1 MINITYR
8 QNNESLSHPWH
19 PSDPLPDGLY
29 WLDMVAPTSEEHIEV
44 EKRLS
49 IEIPSKTEVWKN
61 NVLNRLYVEED
72 VAYMTASLISKSD
85 STYPTTSAVTFIL
98 GKTFILTVHDITPTS
113 FKNFV
118 ARLQRPHE
126 KFLTSAHLMAGLFEE
141 IIHRVAYNSE
151 LVVSS
156 LDEVSHDVFGVN
168 VLDKQVKKPAGERL
182 KSAIKKLGAAADLNS
197 QISDSL
203 HSINR
208 LLVFLKQISAP
219 EPTTISAI
227 DLMVSDT
234 IALKSQCAFLSDK
247 ITFLLDATLGLIN
260 VEQNV
265 IIKIFSIV
273 AVFFMPPTLVGTV
286 YGMNFHHMP
295 ELDWLAGYPMALG
308 IMVIC
313 AIIPYLYFRKK
324 GWL

>member
-1 MINITYR
+1 MIKITYR
-8 QNNESLSHPWH
+8 NGHETVSDDWQTT
-19 PSDPLPDGLY
+19 DPLPDGLF
-29 WLDMVAPTSEEHIEV
+29 WMDMIAPTADEHLAV

-85 STYPTTSAVTFIL
+85 SPYPTTSAVTFIM
-98 GKTFILTVHDITPTS
+98 GKQFMLTVHDISPTS
-113 FKNFV
+113 FKNFSN
-118 ARLQRPHE
+118 RLLRPHE
-126 KFLTSAHLMAGLFEE
+126 KFHTSAHLLTGLFEE
-141 IIHRVAYNSE
+141 IISRVAFNSE

-168 VLDKQVKKPAGERL
+168 VLDKRVKKSSEFL
-182 KSAIKKLGAAADLNS
+182 KRAIKKLGGAADLNS

-208 LLVFLKQISAP
+208 LLVFLKQIACT
-219 EPTTISAI
+219 EQATISAI
-227 DLMVSDT
+227 DLAISDT
-234 IALKSQCAFLSDK
+234 QALKAQCAFLSDK

-265 IIKIFSIV
+265 IIKIFSVV
-273 AVFFMPPTLVGTV
+273 AVFFLPPTMVSSI

-295 ELDWLAGYPMALG
+295 ELDWVGGYPMALG
-308 IMVIC
+308 IMALC
-313 AIIPYLYFRKK
+313 AIIPYIYFRKK

>member
-1 MINITYR
+1 MIKITYR
-8 QNNESLSHPWH
+8 QNNENFSNEWGIN
-19 PSDPLPDGLY
+19 DPLPEGLF
-29 WLDMVAPTSEEHIEV
+29 WLDMVAPTTEEHLAV
-44 EKRLS
+44 EKRLT

-85 STYPTTSAVTFIL
+85 SPYPTTSAVTFIL
-98 GKTFILTVHDITPTS
+98 GENFILTVHDITPTS
-113 FKNFV
+113 FKNFS

-126 KFLTSAHLMAGLFEE
+126 KFHTSAHLIAGLFEE

-168 VLDKQVKKPAGERL
+168 VLDKRVKKSSQFL
-182 KSAIKKLGAAADLNS
+182 KGAIKKLGGAADLNS

-219 EPTTISAI
+219 EPTTIAAI

-265 IIKIFSIV
+265 IIKIFSVV
-273 AVFFMPPTLVGTV
+273 AVFFLPPTMVSSI

-295 ELDWLAGYPMALG
+295 ELSWVGGYPMALG
-308 IMVIC
+308 IMALC
-313 AIIPYLYFRKK
+313 AIIPYIYFRRK

>member
-1 MINITYR
+1 MIKITYR
-8 QNNESLSHPWH
+8 NGHETVSDDWQTT
-19 PSDPLPDGLY
+19 DPLPDGLF
-29 WLDMVAPTSEEHIEV
+29 WMDMIAPTADEHLAV

-85 STYPTTSAVTFIL
+85 SPYPTTSAVTFIMA
-98 GKTFILTVHDITPTS
+98 KQFMLTVHDISPTS
-113 FKNFV
+113 FKNFSN
-118 ARLQRPHE
+118 RLLRPHE
-126 KFLTSAHLMAGLFEE
+126 RFHTSAHLLTGLFEE
-141 IIHRVAYNSE
+141 IINRVAFNSE

-168 VLDKQVKKPAGERL
+168 VLDKRVKKSSEFL
-182 KSAIKKLGAAADLNS
+182 KRAIKKLGGAADLNS

-208 LLVFLKQISAP
+208 LLVFLKQIACT
-219 EPTTISAI
+219 EQATISAI
-227 DLMVSDT
+227 DLAISDT
-234 IALKSQCAFLSDK
+234 QALKAQCAFLSDK

-265 IIKIFSIV
+265 IIKIFSVV
-273 AVFFMPPTLVGTV
+273 AVFFLPPTMVSSI

-295 ELDWLAGYPMALG
+295 ELDWIGGYPMALG
-308 IMVIC
+308 IMALC
-313 AIIPYLYFRKK
+313 AIIPYIYFRKK

>member
-1 MINITYR
+1 MITITYR
-8 QNNESLSHPWH
+8 KDNETLSHPWQIT
-19 PSDPLPDGLY
+19 DPLPESLF
-29 WLDMVAPTSEEHIEV
+29 WMDMIAPSLEEHLAV
-44 EKRLS
+44 EKRLT

-72 VAYMTASLISKSD
+72 IAYMTASLISKAD
-85 STYPTTSAVTFIL
+85 SPYPKTSAVTFIL
-98 GKTFILTVHDITPTS
+98 GKQFMLTVHDITPTS
-113 FKNFV
+113 FKNFS
-118 ARLQRPHE
+118 ARLLRPHE
-126 KFLTSAHLMAGLFEE
+126 KFHTSAHLLTGLFEE
-141 IIHRVAYNSE
+141 IINRVAFNSE

-168 VLDKQVKKPAGERL
+168 VLDKRVKKSSQFL

-208 LLVFLKQISAP
+208 LLVFLKQVASTEA
-219 EPTTISAI
+219 TTAAAI
-227 DLMVSDT
+227 ELAISDT
-234 IALKSQCAFLSDK
+234 QALKAQCAFLSDK

-265 IIKIFSIV
+265 IIKIFSVV
-273 AVFFMPPTLVGTV
+273 AVFFLPPTMVSSI
-286 YGMNFHHMP
+286 YGMNFQHMP
-295 ELDWLAGYPMALG
+295 ELSWVGGYPMALG
-308 IMVIC
+308 IMALC
-313 AIIPYLYFRKK
+313 AIIPYIYFRKK

>member
-1 MINITYR
+1 MIKITYR
-8 QNNESLSHPWH
+8 NGHETVSDDWQTT
-19 PSDPLPDGLY
+19 DPLPDGLF
-29 WLDMVAPTSEEHIEV
+29 WMDMIAPTADEHLAV

-85 STYPTTSAVTFIL
+85 SPYPTTSAVTFIM
-98 GKTFILTVHDITPTS
+98 GKQFMLTVHDISPTS
-113 FKNFV
+113 FKNFSN
-118 ARLQRPHE
+118 RLLRPHE
-126 KFLTSAHLMAGLFEE
+126 KFHTSAHLLTGLFEE
-141 IIHRVAYNSE
+141 IINRVAFNSE

-168 VLDKQVKKPAGERL
+168 VLDKRVKKSSEFL
-182 KSAIKKLGAAADLNS
+182 KRAIKKLGGAADLNS

-208 LLVFLKQISAP
+208 LLVFLKQIACT
-219 EPTTISAI
+219 EQATISAI
-227 DLMVSDT
+227 DLAISDT
-234 IALKSQCAFLSDK
+234 QALKAQCAFLSDK

-265 IIKIFSIV
+265 IIKIFSVV
-273 AVFFMPPTLVGTV
+273 AVFFLPPTMVSSI

-295 ELDWLAGYPMALG
+295 ELDWIGGYPMALG
-308 IMVIC
+308 IMALC
-313 AIIPYLYFRKK
+313 AIIPYIYFRKK

>member
-8 QNNESLSHPWH
+8 HNNESLSHPWQ
-19 PSDPLPDGLY
+19 PSDPLPDGLF
-29 WLDMVAPTSEEHIEV
+29 WLDMVAPTADEHLAV
-44 EKRLS
+44 EKRLV
-49 IEIPSKTEVWKN
+49 IDIPSKTEVWKN
-61 NVLNRLYVEED
+61 NVLNRLYVEEEI
-72 VAYMTASLISKSD
+72 AYMTASLISKSD

-98 GKTFILTVHDITPTS
+98 GKNFILTVHDITPTS
-113 FKNFV
+113 FKNFS

-126 KFLTSAHLMAGLFEE
+126 KFHTPAHLMAGLFEE

-168 VLDKQVKKPAGERL
+168 VLDKRVKKSSQFL
-182 KSAIKKLGAAADLNS
+182 KSAIKKLGGAADLNS
-197 QISDSL
+197 QISESL

-219 EPTTISAI
+219 EATTIAAI
-227 DLMVSDT
+227 DLMISDT

-265 IIKIFSIV
+265 IIKIFSVV
-273 AVFFMPPTLVGTV
+273 AVFFLPPTMVSSV
-286 YGMNFHHMP
+286 YGMNFQHMP
-295 ELDWLAGYPMALG
+295 ELSWVAGYPMALG
-308 IMVIC
+308 IMALC
-313 AIIPYLYFRKK
+313 AIIPYIYFRKK

>member
-1 MINITYR
+1 MIKITYR
-8 QNNESLSHPWH
+8 NGHETVSDDWQIT
-19 PSDPLPDGLY
+19 DPLPHGLF
-29 WLDMVAPTSEEHIEV
+29 WMDMVAPTADEHLAV

-85 STYPTTSAVTFIL
+85 SPYPTTSAVTFIMA
-98 GKTFILTVHDITPTS
+98 KQFMLTVHDISPTS
-113 FKNFV
+113 FKNFSS
-118 ARLQRPHE
+118 RLLRPHE
-126 KFLTSAHLMAGLFEE
+126 KFHTSAHLLTGLFEE
-141 IIHRVAYNSE
+141 IISRVAFNSE

-168 VLDKQVKKPAGERL
+168 VLDKRVKKSSEFL
-182 KSAIKKLGAAADLNS
+182 KRAIKKLGGAADLNS

-208 LLVFLKQISAP
+208 LLVFLKQIACT
-219 EPTTISAI
+219 EQATISAI
-227 DLMVSDT
+227 DLAISDT
-234 IALKSQCAFLSDK
+234 QALKAQCAFLSDK

-265 IIKIFSIV
+265 IIKIFSVV
-273 AVFFMPPTLVGTV
+273 AVFFLPPTMVSSI

-295 ELDWLAGYPMALG
+295 ELDWIGGYPMALG
-308 IMVIC
+308 IMALC
-313 AIIPYLYFRKK
+313 AIIPYIYFRKK